1 EQKKSGRRGN
11 ADRSKPTRALLADV
25 LPGFRLVWR
34 RRAADVQEVFDPADA
49 RHLQD
54 GLFNGRDL
62 IGVVD
67 LAANRDDAGV
77 DIEIDLPLRQLTVA
91 QHLAFHAVAQGQI
104 IDG

>member
-1 EQKKSGRRGN
+1 MEQKKSGRRGN

-25 LPGFRLVWR
+25 LPSFRLVWR
-34 RRAADVQEVFDPADA
+34 RRAADVQEGFDPADA

-67 LAANRDDAGV
+67 LAANRGDAGL
-77 DIEIDLPLRQLTVA
+77 DIEIELPRRHSRLA
-91 QHLAFHAVAQGQI
+91 QPLALHAAA
-104 IDG
+104 